1 MTSNELKIDG
11 TWMIKYAF
19 SWVSWNHT
27 YGLMRKPSMYHLFPR
42 ILRSVKRQALIE
54 AQVSTGKMELEPKSI
69 LQLGLSP
76 KANPN

>member
-1 MTSNELKIDG
+1 
-11 TWMIKYAF
+11 
-19 SWVSWNHT
+19 
-27 YGLMRKPSMYHLFPR
+27 MYHLFPR